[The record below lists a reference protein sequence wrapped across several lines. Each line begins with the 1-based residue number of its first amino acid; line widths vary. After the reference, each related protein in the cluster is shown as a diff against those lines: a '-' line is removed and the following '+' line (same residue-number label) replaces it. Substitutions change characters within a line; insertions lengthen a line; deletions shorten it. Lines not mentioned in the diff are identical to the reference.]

1 MPVGCHRGHDVEV
14 SMRGRVITAA
24 SLVVLGL
31 IWIGQG
37 LGLLR
42 GSSFMTDEPFWAAVG
57 AILVVAGVLFAFS
70 AWRRSWPGA

>member
-1 MPVGCHRGHDVEV
+1 
-14 SMRGRVITAA
+14 MRGRLITAA

-57 AILVVAGVLFAFS
+57 AIFVVAGVLLALS
-70 AWRRSWPGA
+70 AWRRSRPGA